1 MLPINGLFVIVIDI
15 AGSIL
20 ASRLLVNRD
29 IKLRKNPGDDAEAV
43 GFFFSVVLLNF
54 DSSSLALLVIGATD
68 GFEKMYDVLL
78 LKPGLGFDLDFDG
91 MLINYAI
98 KKLLTR
104 VFNSSSS
111 SSPAFADFTSAFGL
125 RQSHHFTPV
134 INRWCFILSFPNF
147 NR

>member
-1 MLPINGLFVIVIDI
+1 LLPINGLFVIVIDI

-29 IKLRKNPGDDAEAV
+29 IKLRKKPGDDAEAL

-68 GFEKMYDVLL
+68 GVEKMYDVLL
-78 LKPGLGFDLDFDG
+78 LKPGFDLDFDG

-104 VFNSSSS
+104 VFHGLSS

>member
-29 IKLRKNPGDDAEAV
+29 IKLRKKPGDDAEAL

-68 GFEKMYDVLL
+68 GVEKMYDVLL

-98 KKLLTR
+98 KKLWG
-104 VFNSSSS
+104 
-111 SSPAFADFTSAFGL
+111 D
-125 RQSHHFTPV
+125 
-134 INRWCFILSFPNF
+134 
-147 NR
+147 